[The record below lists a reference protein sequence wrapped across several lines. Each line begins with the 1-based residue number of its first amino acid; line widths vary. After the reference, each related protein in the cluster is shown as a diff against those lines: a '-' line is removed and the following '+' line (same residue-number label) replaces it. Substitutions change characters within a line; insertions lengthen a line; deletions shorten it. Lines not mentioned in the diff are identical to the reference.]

1 MRRGLLLV
9 LTVLL
14 LDGAAAPAQARIQD
28 DLVCWVP
35 DCEFPVDCDGED

>member
-9 LTVLL
+9 LTVSML
-14 LDGAAAPAQARIQD
+14 AAAGATAEARIQN

-35 DCEFPVDCDGED
+35 DCEFPVDCDGEE

>member
-1 MRRGLLLV
+1 MRHGLLLV
-9 LTVLL
+9 LTALL
-14 LDGAAAPAQARIQD
+14 LGVAGVTAQARIQD